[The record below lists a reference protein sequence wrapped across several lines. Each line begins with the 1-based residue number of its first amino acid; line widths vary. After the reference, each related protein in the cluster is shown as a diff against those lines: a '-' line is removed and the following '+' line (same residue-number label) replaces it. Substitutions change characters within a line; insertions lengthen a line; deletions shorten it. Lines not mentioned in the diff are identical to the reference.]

1 MLDFQIP
8 RITAETVEDNR
19 GQFVVEPLDRGFGY
33 TFGNSLRRVL
43 LASLAG
49 AAVTSVRI
57 EGVAHEFSTIKGVT
71 EDVTDIVL
79 NLKGI
84 VCRMHSDATEV
95 EAPLVVTGPGDITS
109 GDIDLPSGVEIL
121 NPDAHIATLERKTKL
136 EMYLTIGRGRGYR
149 PAEENK
155 SPDQPIGVIPIDSI
169 FSPVR
174 RVAYSVEQ
182 ARVGQRTDFDKLTI
196 DIETDGSI
204 DPQAALR
211 EAAEILISSLSIF
224 TDEERIEELRAG
236 PGGIQ
241 VLENGDRAGS
251 ARPHQP
257 HLPDGRHPDRGARAR
272 RPLVQ
277 LPEAG
282 RHPDGRRSGVEVRG
296 RAGGDPELRQEVD
309 RRGDRDAVAAR
320 ADSPQRLMR
329 HQKTRH
335 KLSRNASHRKALLA
349 NLCIEVIDH
358 ERIKTTE
365 AKAKAVKPEIE
376 KLITLARK
384 GDLHARRQA
393 TSILQH
399 PDKGVIYK
407 LFEEI
412 APRYAERP
420 GGYTRILKLGPR
432 SSDATEMVYLE
443 LV

>member
-8 RITAETVEDNR
+8 RITAESVEDNR
-19 GQFVVEPLDRGFGY
+19 GQFTVEPLDRGFGY

-95 EAPLVVTGPGDITS
+95 EAPLVVTGPGEITAR
-109 GDIDLPSGVEIL
+109 DIDLPSGVEIL
-121 NPDAHIATLERKTKL
+121 NPDAHIATLEKKTKL
-136 EMYLTIGRGRGYR
+136 ELYLTIGRGRGYR

-182 ARVGQRTDFDKLTI
+182 ARVGQRTDFDKLTL

-224 TDEERIEELRAG
+224 TDEDRIEELRAG
-236 PGGIQ
+236 PGG
-241 VLENGDRAGS
+241 VPRSTTAPAPAARRSPRPAAAPAAARWTTSSSRSSSSACARTTASSGRASRRSATSSRSPRASWPRSRTS
-251 ARPHQP
+251 ARS
-257 HLPDGRHPDRGARAR
+257 
-272 RPLVQ
+272 
-277 LPEAG
+277 
-282 RHPDGRRSGVEVRG
+282 RS
-296 RAGGDPELRQEVD
+296 
-309 RRGDRDAVAAR
+309 
-320 ADSPQRLMR
+320 
-329 HQKTRH
+329 T
-335 KLSRNASHRKALLA
+335 
-349 NLCIEVIDH
+349 
-358 ERIKTTE
+358 
-365 AKAKAVKPEIE
+365 
-376 KLITLARK
+376 
-384 GDLHARRQA
+384 
-393 TSILQH
+393 
-399 PDKGVIYK
+399 
-407 LFEEI
+407 
-412 APRYAERP
+412 
-420 GGYTRILKLGPR
+420 R
-432 SSDATEMVYLE
+432 SSRPSRSAA
-443 LV
+443 